1 MIDFEIDIPTGD
13 GAMNTFVAHPDGDG
27 PFPAV
32 FMYMPASGIRDELR
46 DMARR
51 LAMHGYIVLLPNLY
65 YRMVRVLDV
74 DSNRLFD
81 EDFHAFATALHGC
94 ARGTTDDA
102 DLAVAAVLI
111 PHRLGAQA
119 SRNNPGRTDRIVLL
133 AHVDAGI
140 PCDR

>member
-1 MIDFEIDIPTGD
+1 MIDFEIDIPTVD
-13 GAMNTFVAHPDGDG
+13 GAMNTFVAHPDGNG
-27 PFPAV
+27 PYPAV

-81 EDFHAFATALHGC
+81 EDYEPVKAFMNVLNNGYTNARSRIDTA
-94 ARGTTDDA
+94 AMITF
-102 DLAVAAVLI
+102 
-111 PHRLGAQA
+111 
-119 SRNNPGRTDRIVLL
+119 
-133 AHVDAGI
+133 VDT
-140 PCDR
+140 